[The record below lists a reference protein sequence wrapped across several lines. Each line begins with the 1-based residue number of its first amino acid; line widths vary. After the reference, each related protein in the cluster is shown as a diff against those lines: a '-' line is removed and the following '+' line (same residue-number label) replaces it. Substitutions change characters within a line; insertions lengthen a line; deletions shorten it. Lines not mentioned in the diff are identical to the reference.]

1 MYNLSL
7 IQANLVQGTCV
18 NMLPPGDNFELNIEL
33 NHTINTTAPGLM
45 DSITKLTVSPKKID
59 LASPFN
65 ISFELRASYKA
76 PLSLSSDDAF
86 DESIHI
92 VTLCHF
98 YKTHKKKQKQKKKT
112 PPAFLRQPEDGQR
125 SHIRR
130 KWTPTSHRHCT
141 IFPRN

>member
-7 IQANLVQGTCV
+7 IHANLVQGSCV

-45 DSITKLTVSPKKID
+45 DSITKLIVSPKKPD

-76 PLSLSSDDAF
+76 PVSLSSDDAF

-92 VTLCHF
+92 
-98 YKTHKKKQKQKKKT
+98 
-112 PPAFLRQPEDGQR
+112 
-125 SHIRR
+125 
-130 KWTPTSHRHCT
+130 
-141 IFPRN
+141 IFPYLKTSLKQFCNLLDFPLIPLPFDSIPSLKAQQ

>member
-7 IQANLVQGTCV
+7 IQVNLVQGTCV

-33 NHTINTTAPGLM
+33 NHTVNTTAPGLM
-45 DSITKLTVSPKKID
+45 ASITKLTVSPKKID

-76 PLSLSSDDAF
+76 SVTLSSDDAF

-92 VTLCHF
+92 VFPYLQTNL
-98 YKTHKKKQKQKKKT
+98 KQFCNLLDF
-112 PPAFLRQPEDGQR
+112 PPLSLPFDSIPSLQNKR
-125 SHIRR
+125 
-130 KWTPTSHRHCT
+130 
-141 IFPRN
+141 